1 MQDTIRYVLVGT
13 GNRGTTMWGRDLL
26 RGWGDRLDL
35 AAICETNRLRG
46 ERARHMIGSNAP
58 IHDDIHACLAETR
71 PDLVIVCTRDD
82 NHDDIIVAAL
92 ESGAD
97 VITEKPMVTTAA
109 KIARIRAAEA
119 RTGRRV
125 DVSFNYRFAPTSAKI
140 RELLAAGAIGTVA
153 SVDFHWYLDTR
164 HGADYFRRWH
174 AYREHSGS
182 LFVHKATHHF
192 DLLNW
197 YLDADPVSVMAH
209 GALRN
214 YGRNGP
220 FRGDR
225 CHGCAHAADCN
236 YHFDMESDAF
246 LWPLYG
252 DPAAEDGYV
261 RDACVY
267 REDID
272 IHDTMSASIRY
283 DNGVLASYS
292 LNTFMPVE
300 GHHIAFNGTGGRIEL
315 RQYEAQPWDTPAA
328 DELLLIRNFPP
339 AVERIAIPH
348 EPGGHYGG
356 DNRMRD
362 TLFRGTDDPLGQRA
376 GTRAGAMSVL
386 TGIAALQSADTG
398 REVRIA
404 DIAPPNLS

>member
-1 MQDTIRYVLVGT
+1 
-13 GNRGTTMWGRDLL
+13 
-26 RGWGDRLDL
+26 
-35 AAICETNRLRG
+35 
-46 ERARHMIGSNAP
+46 
-58 IHDDIHACLAETR
+58 
-71 PDLVIVCTRDD
+71 
-82 NHDDIIVAAL
+82 
-92 ESGAD
+92 
-97 VITEKPMVTTAA
+97 
-109 KIARIRAAEA
+109 
-119 RTGRRV
+119 
-125 DVSFNYRFAPTSAKI
+125 
-140 RELLAAGAIGTVA
+140 
-153 SVDFHWYLDTR
+153 
-164 HGADYFRRWH
+164 
-174 AYREHSGS
+174 
-182 LFVHKATHHF
+182 
-192 DLLNW
+192 
-197 YLDADPVSVMAH
+197 
-209 GALRN
+209 
-214 YGRNGP
+214 
-220 FRGDR
+220 
-225 CHGCAHAADCN
+225 
-236 YHFDMESDAF
+236 MESDAF